1 MAAGLLFAG
10 ILALFLQAGSIK
22 AAEYKIPAKGID
34 GKCAW
39 SIDSKGTLTIK
50 INGDYEGNGEP
61 VLWPVSSM
69 GQECFVRGFLV
80 PEWCNYR
87 ENIKKVKIKK
97 GKGKL
102 TKTTAMFFALRV
114 APENYDIKQ
123 LDTSKVT
130 DMGCMF
136 RESAGVPSLKGLSTA
151 KLKSMRGMFWMT
163 YFPDSSKNCLKGFD
177 TSKVTDMSYLFCG
190 SYQKLPDLKGFNTSS
205 VTNMSYM
212 FGGLTLTEAEQK
224 QINALD
230 TRKATDMSYMFSGV
244 KADKLSLKGLKTEKA
259 TDMSGM
265 FRGCSKLL
273 SLDISGFD
281 TTNVKNMDYMFEN
294 CSSLS
299 ELDLSSFSMKQTKD
313 MSMMFY
319 GCSALK
325 KLFIDPEKWENMEG
339 LNRGLTDTFK
349 GCGLSYAE
357 KFQEYLEKQY
367 MYNRYGEEGGTPCP
381 VMTDYFT
388 PQTK

>member
-1 MAAGLLFAG
+1 
-10 ILALFLQAGSIK
+10 
-22 AAEYKIPAKGID
+22 
-34 GKCAW
+34 
-39 SIDSKGTLTIK
+39 
-50 INGDYEGNGEP
+50 
-61 VLWPVSSM
+61 
-69 GQECFVRGFLV
+69 
-80 PEWCNYR
+80 
-87 ENIKKVKIKK
+87 
-97 GKGKL
+97 
-102 TKTTAMFFALRV
+102 MFFALRV

-212 FGGLTLTEAEQK
+212 FGDLTLTEAEQK

-265 FRGCSKLL
+265 F
-273 SLDISGFD
+273 
-281 TTNVKNMDYMFEN
+281 MD

-299 ELDLSSFSMKQTKD
+299 ELDLSSFSMKQTED
-313 MSMMFY
+313 MSRMFY

-339 LNRGLTDTFK
+339 LNGGLTDTFV

-367 MYNRYGEEGGTPCP
+367 MYNRYGEEDGTPCP